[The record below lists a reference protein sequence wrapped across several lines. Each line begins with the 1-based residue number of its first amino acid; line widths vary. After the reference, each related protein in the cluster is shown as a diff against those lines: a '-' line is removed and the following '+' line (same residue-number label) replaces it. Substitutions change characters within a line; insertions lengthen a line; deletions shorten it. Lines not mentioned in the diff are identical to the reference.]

1 MSDLD
6 VVVHFNSDANKMVD
20 EFLTATIIEGCTAQS
35 RKHNGVDFEISDR

>member
-20 EFLTATIIEGCTAQS
+20 EFLTATIIEGCTAQL
-35 RKHNGVDFEISDR
+35 RKHNGVNFEILDR